1 MFGVALRK
9 GRDDASVTQT
19 LPGLTRRHIHGRLV
33 RCQDDGVAVPALPAS
48 LGWHQPVQWLA
59 VSRYDS
65 LRLIEWREE
74 PHDRRKLDDACCPA
88 WPDQWGSVLSGAPK
102 NRSDRTAV
110 HNGPRPVNLP
120 IARQPIQQREV
131 DQLPDA
137 RLLPVTQPPP
147 ASHAR
152 AAAQFLWQ
160 HLPRYSAAEH
170 EENSRQTSAVWQTR
184 SATLGSTQ
192 GGWQQRLNQIPQS
205 VGKRRSTHGLSIL
218 ALTRTGD
225 WVRVGFVTL
234 SQGDSTDSFAA
245 GCSDYWGGGS
255 SNAGGTCE
263 RIGS

>member
-1 MFGVALRK
+1 
-9 GRDDASVTQT
+9 
-19 LPGLTRRHIHGRLV
+19 
-33 RCQDDGVAVPALPAS
+33 VAVPALPAS
-48 LGWHQPVQWLA
+48 LGWHQPEQGLA

-65 LRLIEWREE
+65 LRLIERREE

-88 WPDQWGSVLSGAPK
+88 WHDQWNSVLSGAPK
-102 NRSDRTAV
+102 NRSNQTAV

-160 HLPRYSAAEH
+160 HLPRYSTAGH

-184 SATLGSTQ
+184 SATTLGSTQ
-192 GGWQQRLNQIPQS
+192 WRVATAVESGS
-205 VGKRRSTHGLSIL
+205 TKRREAKEYSWIEHP
-218 ALTRTGD
+218 
-225 WVRVGFVTL
+225 
-234 SQGDSTDSFAA
+234 STDED
-245 GCSDYWGGGS
+245 GRL
-255 SNAGGTCE
+255 GTSRFCYAV
-263 RIGS
+263 